1 MKVKGTQTT
10 TSVVEVTIG
19 TAQQLAIVK
28 EQDPLTV
35 FNILKEQVID
45 NYCLFLAERL
55 HPQVAA
61 KHKDFFVRDGWLYA
75 LDYDYDYHNNC
86 MDDWRMSELSAPQ
99 RMHYKQVE
107 QQLEAVEYLLSNF
120 TNRKHPNENQ

>member
-19 TAQQLAIVK
+19 VAQQLAIVK
-28 EQDPLTV
+28 EQDPWAV
-35 FNILKEQVID
+35 FNILKGQVID

-61 KHKDFFVRDGWLYA
+61 KHKEFFVDDGWLYA
-75 LDYDYDYHNNC
+75 LDYDYDHHNNC
-86 MDDWRMSELSAPQ
+86 MDNWRMSKLSPADLQ
-99 RMHYKQVE
+99 HYKQVE
-107 QQLEAVEYLLSNF
+107 QQLESVEHLILNF
-120 TNRKHPNENQ
+120 TNRKHPNEN

>member
-61 KHKDFFVRDGWLYA
+61 KHKEFFVYDGWLYA
-75 LDYDYDYHNNC
+75 LDYDYDHHNNC
-86 MDDWRMSELSAPQ
+86 MDNWRMSKLSPADLQ
-99 RMHYKQVE
+99 HYKQVE
-107 QQLEAVEYLLSNF
+107 QQLESVEHLLLNF
-120 TNRKHPNENQ
+120 TNRKHPDEN